1 MENDA
6 QSESAS
12 SPSRSNAE
20 VQHRN
25 LNMNQIAQTLEAMR
39 KYFQEEV
46 PRNPKPPAWTV
57 DSLKKNGAK
66 EFLGAESDEGE
77 KAEFWLYR
85 IMRVH
90 TDMLVPEEHR
100 VRLTLALPQDDAYYW
115 WSSVPGKPDPIT
127 WEFFEEEFKT
137 KYIPPWYIE
146 ARRQEFIDLR
156 QGSMTLDAYNHMH
169 TKLKRYG
176 PELVATPKQECTK
189 FLLGMNP
196 KLMGLMGTATTDD
209 FKVLWAQAQNAQLL
223 LNRIEKVNEKETSTT
238 IPSGGARSA
247 PTTVSHP
254 TTFPAPSGSKRNF
267 SGPNSS
273 HFQKKAK
280 STQSVNRSQAAS
292 SAPRFEPAP
301 TCATCGKAHR
311 GECWLAK
318 GLCLGCGKGGHF
330 KKDCPTNPG
339 RVLFS
344 KGGEKQQSAPNRP
357 KPTTSGSVNQKGG
370 QAPARTYAMMARED
384 QAGTDVIT
392 ILISLCGSEVR
403 ALIDPGST
411 LSYLCAKIPEIP
423 DLARERLVHPVI
435 VSNPLGHSMTLSYV
449 YRRCPLFSMGR
460 QFDADL
466 IELPHR
472 EFEVILGMDWLT
484 AHKAI
489 VDCGSRTL
497 QLKAEDEERI
507 LITGDLPPRAP
518 QFISL
523 MQAKRLKKK
532 MKKLKNGALWFVP
545 LFSSVAIPCP
555 IYSREENFPLESFE

>member
-1 MENDA
+1 
-6 QSESAS
+6 
-12 SPSRSNAE
+12 
-20 VQHRN
+20 
-25 LNMNQIAQTLEAMR
+25 
-39 KYFQEEV
+39 
-46 PRNPKPPAWTV
+46 
-57 DSLKKNGAK
+57 
-66 EFLGAESDEGE
+66 
-77 KAEFWLYR
+77 
-85 IMRVH
+85 
-90 TDMLVPEEHR
+90 
-100 VRLTLALPQDDAYYW
+100 
-115 WSSVPGKPDPIT
+115 
-127 WEFFEEEFKT
+127 
-137 KYIPPWYIE
+137 
-146 ARRQEFIDLR
+146 
-156 QGSMTLDAYNHMH
+156 
-169 TKLKRYG
+169 
-176 PELVATPKQECTK
+176 
-189 FLLGMNP
+189 
-196 KLMGLMGTATTDD
+196 MGTANTDD

-238 IPSGGARSA
+238 VPSGGARSA

-254 TTFPAPSGSKRNF
+254 TTFPAPSRSKRNF

-357 KPTTSGSVNQKGG
+357 KPKTSGSVNPKGG

-384 QAGTDVIT
+384 QEGTDVIT
-392 ILISLCGSEVR
+392 ILISLCGTEVR

-411 LSYLCAKIPEIP
+411 LSYLCVKIPEIP
-423 DLARERLVHPVI
+423 DLARERLVHPVT

-472 EFEVILGMDWLT
+472 EFDVILGMDWLT

-523 MQAKRLKKK
+523 MQAKRLVRRKCEAYLCNVRDTRKEGIELKDIRTVCDFPDVFPEELPGVPPPREVEFSIDLLPGTSLISIAPYRMAPTEMKELKAQLQELLDKGFIRPSVSPWGAPVLFVKKK
-532 MKKLKNGALWFVP
+532 DGSMRLCIDYRQLNKYTVKNRYPLPRIDDLFDQLRGVSVFSKIDLRSGYHQLPVKKED
-545 LFSSVAIPCP
+545 IPKTA
-555 IYSREENFPLESFE
+555 F